1 MKLQLEMRHNINM
14 IVRLVG
20 FLSLLSLSAGLFA
33 EEESWYQVE
42 VIVFERPLPDF
53 DGEQWQDS
61 DYQPRDSL
69 VELLP
74 PEEAVVNGEPTPFSI
89 LPVSRNRLAGSERVL
104 RLSGNY
110 QPLLHYSWQQPAY
123 ERRDARFVHIQKLT
137 EVAESSA
144 TPADTIEP
152 TAVTDPVT
160 FDDDENEPE
169 FIEDIVDPG
178 YLIDGAIRVRSG
190 FYLHLDVDLSYF
202 AAVPLQNR
210 IVKTDE
216 EIQAYDPFGALP
228 VRLQETRRIKLNEL
242 HYFDHPLFGLI
253 IQVSRLES

>member
-14 IVRLVG
+14 MFRLLGLV
-20 FLSLLSLSAGLFA
+20 SLLGLSTSLFA

-42 VIVFERPLPDF
+42 VIVFERTLPDF

-61 DYQPRDSL
+61 DYQSRDSL

-74 PEEAVVNGEPTPFSI
+74 SEEAVVNGKPTPFSV

-104 RLSGNY
+104 RLSSNY

-137 EVAESSA
+137 QEAEKSNANEEIREPNTDTRPVAVAGSV
-144 TPADTIEP
+144 D
-152 TAVTDPVT
+152 
-160 FDDDENEPE
+160 EPE
-169 FIEDIVDPG
+169 FIENFPDPG
-178 YLIDGAIRVRSG
+178 YLIDGAVRVRSG
-190 FYLHLDVDLSYF
+190 FYLHVDVDLFYF
-202 AAVPLQNR
+202 TAIPLQNR
-210 IVKTDE
+210 IIKTE
-216 EIQAYDPFGALP
+216 QEILNYDPFGTMP